1 MYSPQK
7 SDRIVLR
14 EENLIIS
21 TKKLTSEFENDTIK
35 STKKP
40 RAEKLAS
47 EFENN
52 SQPKRRK
59 TLRSNNLKK

>member
-7 SDRIVLR
+7 SDLIVLR

-21 TKKLTSEFENDTIK
+21 TKKLTSEFEDGVMK
-35 STKKP
+35 STKRTSAK
-40 RAEKLAS
+40 KLSS

-52 SQPKRRK
+52 FQPKRRK
-59 TLRSNNLKK
+59 TLGIVG